1 MLYAN
6 YLTGTNF
13 EVDPNDICEKMDNI
27 QEQLSE
33 KVHEPESIETNDVR
47 WEVYYG
53 KILEGFPHMEEFE
66 TEKEA
71 KDFIYEQTGG
81 DGGVFEDHIYMNF
94 EENMEYYYV
103 RSNFEEE
110 EEYYYDDFGDE
121 HSIWDY
127 NYHAAYNKET
137 RDYWH
142 QAAQKGV

>member
-1 MLYAN
+1 MKTY
-6 YLTGTNF
+6 
-13 EVDPNDICEKMDNI
+13 
-27 QEQLSE
+27 
-33 KVHEPESIETNDVR
+33 

-53 KILEGFPHMEEFE
+53 KIYEGFPHMEEFE

-71 KDFIYEQTGG
+71 KDFIYERTGG
-81 DGGVFEDHIYMNF
+81 DGGVFEGHIYMNF

-103 RSNFEEE
+103 CSNFEEE

-127 NYHAAYNKET
+127 NDRPVYLKET